1 VPWFAFASIGVIA
14 TSPRYPALVTRP
26 GGSPKRVP
34 VGTKALVRLW
44 CCLGVCQDAKA
55 DPTTK
60 KARQPVLFGTSWRA
74 AIGVERSSHFR
85 TDPQAGSVRTNTD
98 R

>member
-1 VPWFAFASIGVIA
+1 M
-14 TSPRYPALVTRP
+14 
-26 GGSPKRVP
+26 
-34 VGTKALVRLW
+34 GTKALVRLW
-44 CCLGVCQDAKA
+44 RCLGGCQDAKT

-85 TDPQAGSVRTNTD
+85 TDPQAESVRTTTD
-98 R
+98 P